1 MVLNC
6 ELEID
11 AGTRL
16 TTTVSLRVLM
26 VSFVVGFITDGG
38 LLGLC
43 SGFVRDSFGIIV
55 RDAKLQHSKLAVR
68 RLYGVVCD
76 FMDYGGDRE
85 RTRLKPADLREVK
98 DVIMFKNHIF

>member
-43 SGFVRDSFGIIV
+43 SGFVRDSFGMQSYNIRNWQLGGCMV
-55 RDAKLQHSKLAVR
+55 
-68 RLYGVVCD
+68 LYAILWIT
-76 FMDYGGDRE
+76 GG
-85 RTRLKPADLREVK
+85 TGKGLV
-98 DVIMFKNHIF
+98 

>member
-16 TTTVSLRVLM
+16 TTTTSLRVLM

-38 LLGLC
+38 VLGLC
-43 SGFVRDSFGIIV
+43 SGFVRDSFGMQSYNIRNWQLGGCMV
-55 RDAKLQHSKLAVR
+55 
-68 RLYGVVCD
+68 LYAILWIT
-76 FMDYGGDRE
+76 GGQGKDSSE
-85 RTRLKPADLREVK
+85 TR
-98 DVIMFKNHIF
+98 

>member
-43 SGFVRDSFGIIV
+43 SGFVRDSFGIRSGCKVTTFEIG
-55 RDAKLQHSKLAVR
+55 S
-68 RLYGVVCD
+68 
-76 FMDYGGDRE
+76 
-85 RTRLKPADLREVK
+85 
-98 DVIMFKNHIF
+98 

>member
-1 MVLNC
+1 MALNC

-11 AGTRL
+11 AGMRL

-43 SGFVRDSFGIIV
+43 SGFV

>member
-1 MVLNC
+1 MALNC

-38 LLGLC
+38 GTWFVFGIR
-43 SGFVRDSFGIIV
+43 SGFV